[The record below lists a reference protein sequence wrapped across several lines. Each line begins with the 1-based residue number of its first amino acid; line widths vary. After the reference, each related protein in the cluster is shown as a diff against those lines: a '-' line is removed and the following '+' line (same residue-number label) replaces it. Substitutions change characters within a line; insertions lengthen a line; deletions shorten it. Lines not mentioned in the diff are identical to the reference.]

1 MSRRPDEL
9 SKVNFTTNELRNLPP
24 VHSGFF
30 AISCLAINDI
40 SLAQKTYLMALNT
53 RAPHRQITG
62 KELQEISYAQAVIA
76 QRNLAAKVFEYIN
89 MLEEYKKRCERKAKS
104 SMIRFLNE
112 ANSVISDL
120 KKGEDYEL
128 ALWYRNKVTNHYA
141 VHELTSLIKNGDL
154 GDGDTEHSIYLHE
167 KDGNSY
173 YILGEQVLLAKLSED
188 GRDPIETINKFDDW
202 VLGASAE
209 VMKLH
214 HLFCVELIE
223 TYLPTKKAEAFRV
236 APNPHIVGLPA
247 EACLPIWW
255 DF

>member
-1 MSRRPDEL
+1 
-9 SKVNFTTNELRNLPP
+9 
-24 VHSGFF
+24 
-30 AISCLAINDI
+30 
-40 SLAQKTYLMALNT
+40 MALNT
-53 RAPHRQITG
+53 RATHKPNTE
-62 KELQEISYAQAVIA
+62 KELQDISYALAIVA
-76 QRNLAAKVFEYIN
+76 QRNLAAKLLEYIN
-89 MLEEYKKRCERKAKS
+89 MLEEYKKRCKRKKDQ
-104 SMIRFLNE
+104 SMNMFLDE
-112 ANSVISDL
+112 ATSAISNL
-120 KKGEDYEL
+120 KKVRYYDL

-141 VHELTSLIKNGDL
+141 VHELTSLIRDGNL

-173 YILGEQVLLAKLSED
+173 YTLGEQVLLAKLSED

-202 VLGASAE
+202 VTGASGK

-214 HLFCVELIE
+214 HLFCVELLKI
-223 TYLPTKKAEAFRV
+223 YLPTKKAEVCHV